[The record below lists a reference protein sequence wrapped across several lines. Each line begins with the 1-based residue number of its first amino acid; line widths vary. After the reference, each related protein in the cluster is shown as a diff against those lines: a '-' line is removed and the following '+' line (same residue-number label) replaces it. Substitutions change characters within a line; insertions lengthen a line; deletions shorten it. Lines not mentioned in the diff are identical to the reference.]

1 MFDYKNRVVV
11 MTGASSG
18 LGKQMARGFAQMG
31 ANLVLMA
38 RRIERLED
46 FAQELAPFLAKVEF
60 ALNSSDPLLRGLAI
74 WAFTRLKYQPA
85 AGIIGS
91 LVEDSEEFYLF
102 SDDCLQ
108 KTTVGEMAKKYL
120 QELK

>member
-46 FAQELAPFLAKVEF
+46 FAQELKDMGVEALPIKCDVTNVAEVNEAAKIVEENLAK
-60 ALNSSDPLLRGLAI
+60 LM
-74 WAFTRLKYQPA
+74 Y
-85 AGIIGS
+85 
-91 LVEDSEEFYLF
+91 
-102 SDDCLQ
+102 
-108 KTTVGEMAKKYL
+108 
-120 QELK
+120 